1 MPRPTDQPQP
11 ANATDRQFTPG
22 IVLLLI
28 FGLLT
33 ARWIWIAGITDY
45 AWIYELGMRI
55 RQGEVPYRDFIS
67 TLPQLTSYTLV
78 PFLVLLKGNLWGF
91 ALHLYLWWLA
101 SLWIGLL
108 VARKLGLSVRQ
119 QSAAVFLAA
128 CISFP
133 PVGLGH
139 PYSYAGTFFFGLAML
154 CLLRHRAL
162 PKALNLLLAGA
173 STGLAL
179 LAKQNIGLVALVFG
193 IVTVGQIAGSSEKKR
208 SLVADVFV
216 FVAGVLIVFLP
227 GFGYFAV
234 HAGADEVW
242 TQMFV
247 DAGAGKGGLDRLL
260 ANMLPLIPFT
270 LESVDYQM
278 WTLPISGL
286 ISLAFLV
293 LFGYLADIGQTLKTA
308 PDVAINPTPVKLFA
322 LQVGAFGIVAL
333 VSIVSLLNLPQL
345 RTVLDALIPRFVYGY
360 IGPLVAVLYAAL
372 NALSVI
378 ALVNLWLRKRFDL
391 VLPAL
396 ALPMVLWGHEIS
408 AHGYLVY
415 SAPLAVPLAFH
426 LADKQF
432 VRRPGVQLAYLL
444 GAFCVF
450 THACFPHGTYRLGTF
465 EALQRL
471 PGDSRFAN
479 LWAARSYADGV
490 KEILTNVTPRIQ
502 SQPTL
507 WIVIGGPHLAF
518 GGTPVRS
525 VAALHVDT
533 YNARSEPVLMKEW
546 TRQPPEFVFVG
557 HYRPCFGSRLFTRE
571 ALGQWLS
578 LHYHR
583 VWQSPENPTSLWE
596 LNPPAK
602 PAAN

>member
-1 MPRPTDQPQP
+1 MARLTDQPQQT
-11 ANATDRQFTPG
+11 NATDRQFAPG

-101 SLWIGLL
+101 SLWAGLL
-108 VARKLGLSVRQ
+108 VARKLGLSARQ
-119 QSAAVFLAA
+119 QSAAIFLAA

-139 PYSYAGTFFFGLAML
+139 PYSYAGTFFSGLVML

-208 SLVADVFV
+208 SLVGDVFV
-216 FVAGVLIVFLP
+216 FVVGVLIVFLP

-234 HAGADEVW
+234 QAGADEVW
-242 TQMFV
+242 AQMFV
-247 DAGAGKGGLDRLL
+247 DAGAGKGGLDRML

-270 LESVDYQM
+270 LESSDYQM

-286 ISLAFLV
+286 ISLAFLA
-293 LFGYLADIGQTLKTA
+293 LFGYLADIGQTRKAA
-308 PDVAINPTPVKLFA
+308 PDGATNLTPVKLLA
-322 LQVGAFGIVAL
+322 IQVGAFGIVAL

-345 RTVLDALIPRFVYGY
+345 RTALDALIPRFVYGY
-360 IGPLVAVLYAAL
+360 IGPLVSVWYAAL

-378 ALVNLWLRKRFDL
+378 TLVNLWLRKRFDL
-391 VLPAL
+391 TLPAL

-432 VRRPGVQLAYLL
+432 VRRPGVQLAYVL

-450 THACFPHGTYRLGTF
+450 IHAFFPHGTYRLSTF
-465 EALQRL
+465 EALHRL
-471 PGDSRFAN
+471 PDNSRFAH
-479 LWAARSYADGV
+479 LWAARSYAEGV
-490 KEILTNVTPRIQ
+490 NEILTNVTPHIQ
-502 SQPTL
+502 GHPTL

-518 GGTPVRS
+518 GGASVRS
-525 VAALHVDT
+525 VATLHFDT
-533 YNARSEPVLMKEW
+533 YNVRSEPALMEAW
-546 TRQPPEFVFVG
+546 HRQPPEFVFVG
-557 HYRPCFGSRLFTRE
+557 HYLPCVGSRHFTRE

-578 LHYHR
+578 QNYQR
-583 VWQSPENPTSLWE
+583 VWQSPDRPASLWE
-596 LNPPAK
+596 LNPQAK
-602 PAAN
+602 PTTN